1 MEESENQKGKE
12 IKPHTTV
19 TLRGEDLKNVIA
31 LRHKKEEKAGRA
43 VSMTEV
49 VRQAVKDMHKREIEG
64 GV

>member
-1 MEESENQKGKE
+1 
-12 IKPHTTV
+12 
-19 TLRGEDLKNVIA
+19 LRGEDLKNVIA